1 VPTATADP
9 DTATAATVKAAYAR
23 LAALQHCADQGWFRY
38 VGGRWH
44 LGGRSS
50 CVLRFPPP
58 RPGGRRTTTQMYRDE
73 VEWGLVGV
81 GDAHGGRG
89 GEVLEVLAAAR
100 ANTPA
105 LLTLE
110 EAADRLGILPTGF
123 WGPTTDTVQ
132 MRITRRELYPLYGN
146 RQAGRFF
153 FATQIA
159 ALTAG
164 GVHATRWAIL
174 EERLPPLIDLDDITW
189 TPTAGPKRLPIPAGL
204 TEADRRLAALT
215 IGHDQGWF
223 TYERADLS
231 RPDGRYTLHV
241 ADAAGGVVERT
252 VPAEGVL
259 PYVYWLAVVRG
270 LSRLVAYRPGLG

>member
-110 EAADRLGILPTGF
+110 EAADRLG
-123 WGPTTDTVQ
+123 
-132 MRITRRELYPLYGN
+132 
-146 RQAGRFF
+146 
-153 FATQIA
+153 IA